1 MTYLSDA
8 EKVQAVVYVNKQTDK
23 NQWMADTETLLRE
36 SIKGSPFT
44 LQRQDNGWLVTAPAR
59 QSFNPDRPGLLLP
72 AVLKPITQMAKALES
87 SPDSAVLVLGH
98 SDLAR
103 NEKVSY
109 DLSKDRATAVA
120 SIFRLS
126 GLNGYRMSQLA
137 MGSSHTLPTKRS
149 AADNDRVEIIVVP
162 TAYKQDV
169 MAVYNPAYQRQLAL
183 SQTK

>member
-1 MTYLSDA
+1 
-8 EKVQAVVYVNKQTDK
+8 
-23 NQWMADTETLLRE
+23 
-36 SIKGSPFT
+36 
-44 LQRQDNGWLVTAPAR
+44 
-59 QSFNPDRPGLLLP
+59 
-72 AVLKPITQMAKALES
+72 MAKALES

-169 MAVYNPAYQRQLAL
+169 MAGIQPSLSTSVGAESDEVKTLSGDLFFNFKAY
-183 SQTK
+183 